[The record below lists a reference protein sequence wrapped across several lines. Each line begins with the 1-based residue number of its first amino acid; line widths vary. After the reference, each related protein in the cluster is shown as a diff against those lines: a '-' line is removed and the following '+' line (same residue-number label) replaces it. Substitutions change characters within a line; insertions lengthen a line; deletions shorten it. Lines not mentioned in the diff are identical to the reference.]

1 MWIKVAFE
9 EPGALVKTLHANL
22 TLDRDQ
28 APKFRAWPPQGNI
41 MRIVAQRVYE
51 VNDMMTCVI
60 RSFKVGSSFPLNLH
74 L

>member
-28 APKFRAWPPQGNI
+28 GAEI
-41 MRIVAQRVYE
+41 
-51 VNDMMTCVI
+51 
-60 RSFKVGSSFPLNLH
+60 
-74 L
+74 